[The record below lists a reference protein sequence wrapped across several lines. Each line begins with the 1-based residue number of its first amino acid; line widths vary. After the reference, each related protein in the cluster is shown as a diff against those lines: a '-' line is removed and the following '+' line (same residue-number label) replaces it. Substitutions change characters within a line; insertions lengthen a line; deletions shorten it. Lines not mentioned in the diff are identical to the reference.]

1 MYKLVAIDL
10 DGTLLDSYGQISE
23 NNKNAVKD
31 AVNKGTKVVI
41 ASGRGVMSVKNF
53 ANEIGA
59 NEYAVCGNGAVVYD
73 FKQEGIIYDKFLSQK
88 KVLQLIKIC
97 EENSIYYSIYTQNSI
112 IAKTLNYNVL
122 FYHQENASKPDGKK
136 TNICITEDI
145 YKYVLNR
152 KETDYT
158 KITICDDNNII
169 FNSIIKKLREV
180 KGIDVLDVGH
190 MSRKLMKLGTEIHS
204 IEYFYTEITNEN
216 ANKWNALEFLI
227 QKLGIEKEEVI
238 AIGDN
243 VNDQTMLENA
253 GLGVAMANSAPY
265 IQQMAN
271 IVTESNNEDGIAKVI
286 EKYILE

>member
-1 MYKLVAIDL
+1 MKLYPNAYLKNVK
-10 DGTLLDSYGQISE
+10 E
-23 NNKNAVKD
+23 N
-31 AVNKGTKVVI
+31 VNKIINKYKGYDYYFGVVKADCYGHGYKKTVQAVIDGGCNYLAVATLEEAIKIRAVYTKIPILCLGVI
-41 ASGRGVMSVKNF
+41 D
-53 ANEIGA
+53 E
-59 NEYAVCGNGAVVYD
+59 E
-73 FKQEGIIYDKFLSQK
+73 FL
-88 KVLQLIKIC
+88 KIC

-145 YKYVLNR
+145 YQYVLNR

>member
-73 FKQEGIIYDKFLSQK
+73 FKQESIIYDKFLSQK

-145 YKYVLNR
+145 YQYVLNR

-204 IEYFYTEITNEN
+204 IEYFYTEITNE
-216 ANKWNALEFLI
+216 NALEFLI